1 MLIRPHLSPA
11 DNRRIQAMLL
21 GNQNGDLRQQL
32 LDGAPFLA
40 ELTHTAVPQRA
51 APGTTATFT
60 RATTATFTDFE
71 GVLRTA
77 PAGCA
82 RFVGARFVR
91 NLFALGSENFTTA
104 NWTKVNGAFSGA
116 EFTASGASS
125 GFYQAATLDTGRTFL
140 VWAKL
145 SCESGTVATGLFANG
160 VPVSPNPT
168 TSSIT
173 VTTTPTIFSLTVTTT
188 STGSVN
194 AGVGVYNAVP
204 NGSSITVHEIQLE
217 DITGRT
223 DQTTPSEYVSVG
235 VESAPYY
242 HGSMVDGVKCFPTDL
257 SGNPL
262 TTMERYKPELAATNL
277 AFKSNEFTTAPW
289 ETIGTPSITKNATG
303 VDGATSAWTVTVSQG
318 DEYNQLNGVILTAAT
333 YTRSIKIKKTTG
345 AQSAYPV
352 ILVNAPATYVAAAT
366 IDTTNGTGTIWTAYS
381 GWTITTSSVRVTS
394 WNADFWLVELTFL
407 ATATN
412 WSVGYIGA
420 MTTNVTK
427 SSGSFAD
434 ADITGAAGTHVM
446 QHLQLELGSKATS
459 YIDNTS
465 AVAAVTR
472 NADVLTYSGGDIP
485 NLKTLMAGFRRESGV
500 SIVGV
505 SVGLTDGTAN
515 DRVVFY
521 LDSAT
526 GAAFVT
532 GDGGVTQSGAYLT
545 PAYTPGTSYKNAISF
560 TTNSVTTA
568 AQGVAQAAD
577 TTATNPTLTQLEVG
591 HQVGALQL
599 NGNVGG
605 IYGWTRNFSQSE
617 LNAVT
622 A

>member
-217 DITGRT
+217 DITGRA

-235 VESAPYY
+235 VLSAPY
-242 HGSMVDGVKCFPTDL
+242 HGAGADGCQFFDTDL
-257 SGNPL
+257 DGNPL
-262 TTMERYKPELAATNL
+262 TTMLGYKPETAATNYIAYNNDFSL
-277 AFKSNEFTTAPW
+277 WTPLGTPAATQNAVGPNGQANYAWTLTDNDAAGYEGVQTVAAFAAGAAGCFSVLVAKKASSPSYPGIQFYHNTAGGATTAFIIN
-289 ETIGTPSITKNATG
+289 EVAGTMVSFG
-303 VDGATSAWTVTVSQG
+303 TV
-318 DEYNQLNGVILTAAT
+318 AAT
-333 YTRSIKIKKTTG
+333 
-345 AQSAYPV
+345 AYGCV
-352 ILVNAPATYVAAAT
+352 SYNE
-366 IDTTNGTGTIWTAYS
+366 
-381 GWTITTSSVRVTS
+381 
-394 WNADFWLVELTFL
+394 DFWLVWCSNTQAGGSLSAALELYAAVSADGSTPSAAGQGSTAFSEAQFEQGTTHPSSRI
-407 ATATN
+407 ATA
-412 WSVGYIGA
+412 G
-420 MTTNVTK
+420 
-427 SSGSFAD
+427 
-434 ADITGAAGTHVM
+434 
-446 QHLQLELGSKATS
+446 
-459 YIDNTS
+459 
-465 AVAAVTR
+465 AAVTR
-472 NADVLTYSGGDIP
+472 NADQLYYTGGDIA
-485 NLKTLMAGFRRESGV
+485 NIKSVAARGTLMPV
-500 SIVGV
+500 
-505 SVGLTDGTAN
+505 GTAN
-515 DRVVFY
+515 ATSKVSWALSDGSVNNYACVFTRNNGMAKEVRY
-521 LDSAT
+521 EGYA
-526 GAAFVT
+526 
-532 GDGGVTQSGAYLT
+532 SGAHQWIQAAAAQYVEGVPFNTSTSFAINDVKMAKDGIGQT
-545 PAYTPGTSYKNAISF
+545 PD
-560 TTNSVTTA
+560 TTA
-568 AQGVAQAAD
+568 A
-577 TTATNPTLTQLEVG
+577 TMPTITRLEIG
-591 HQVGALQL
+591 MIIGAFQL
-599 NGNVGG
+599 NGNVGP
-605 IYGWTRNFSQSE
+605 IYGWTRNLSQSE